1 MKEFIRVGDREDALK
16 HLWAPWRIEYILS
29 PDKEPGCLFCR
40 CLGEDDDKKNLV
52 LLRDELCFSMFNR
65 YPYNNG
71 HLMIVPNSHCSRLSD
86 LSEEELV
93 AMMQMTQKLEALL
106 EQEMNPDGFNVGFNL
121 GRPAG
126 AGIKD
131 HLHMHIVPR
140 WNGDTN
146 FMSVLDDMRVVPESL
161 EKLHDS
167 LSRTLGSEEEA

>member
-1 MKEFIRVGDREDALK
+1 
-16 HLWAPWRIEYILS
+16 
-29 PDKEPGCLFCR
+29 
-40 CLGEDDDKKNLV
+40 
-52 LLRDELCFSMFNR
+52 MFNR

>member
-1 MKEFIRVGDREDALK
+1 MAAQS
-16 HLWAPWRIEYILS
+16 LWAPWRLSYIVNNAEVSEGECFL
-29 PDKEPGCLFCR
+29 CR
-40 CLGEDDDKKNLV
+40 YRDAGTDSDADNLV
-52 LLRDELCFSMFNR
+52 IARGARTLTLLNR
-65 YPYNNG
+65 FPYNNG

-93 AMMQMTQKLEALL
+93 AIMQMTQKLEALL

-167 LSRTLGSEEEA
+167 LSRALGSEEEA